1 MIRIRNTDKKKGRV
15 ILNLSSFSLSLNLL
29 RCRNKFN
36 LEEGNEARFNGEAHV
51 SIDPSNYFLA
61 GERTVIQLRIRPE
74 KPDGILVVAGNAD
87 RGGEFLTLCLQGGR
101 LILRSVVH
109 TCRSI
114 KEKLFS

>member
-1 MIRIRNTDKKKGRV
+1 M
-15 ILNLSSFSLSLNLL
+15 
-29 RCRNKFN
+29 
-36 LEEGNEARFNGEAHV
+36 EEGNEARFNGEAHV

-109 TCRSI
+109 TVTVPTGGVRQ
-114 KEKLFS
+114 KQRFFSCGPNFRHRCNRELLW